1 MHKSFLLIQIQNFQT
16 LIPPPSVIFTA
27 MRPFFPGEN
36 GSVQSFQRRFDS
48 IVGCD
53 FTGNEMAIRL
63 EIVGYFNVS
72 PSYPKEQVE
81 RLVKTNASSILYSI
95 AREMVRSITAAGPL
109 FVSTNSGRSWLPA
122 TNLDR
127 YWLAITCSSDG
138 SKMAAQAIGDIV
150 VPLVSTNYGETW
162 ESTAPLLNQSG
173 SLASTA
179 EGNKLMLAGGTGF
192 YVSTNWGLTWFST
205 NHQAPVYGN
214 IPMVCSANGSLIL
227 SCRGEL
233 ALRVV
238 FILPL
243 ISARPGY
250 RIMCHR
256 RFGQR
261 LRLPRMETN
270 W

>member
-1 MHKSFLLIQIQNFQT
+1 
-16 LIPPPSVIFTA
+16 
-27 MRPFFPGEN
+27 
-36 GSVQSFQRRFDS
+36 
-48 IVGCD
+48 
-53 FTGNEMAIRL
+53 MAIRL

-227 SCRGEL
+227 SCGGVGFEGGL
-233 ALRVV
+233 YTSTN
-238 FILPL
+238 FGSTW
-243 ISARPGY
+243 ISNNVSPEVWTAFASSADGNKLVAIAEPYGGVGAVSGFHKRS
-250 RIMCHR
+250 R
-256 RFGQR
+256 RR
-261 LRLPRMETN
+261 N
-270 W
+270 